1 MEDVQMKKAEKPM
14 GKTVKWSEAEVT
26 DAAKHVFL
34 GTEWKGIYI
43 GKDSWT
49 NPKGKDIALYKF
61 RLENEE
67 VVTVWETA
75 MIHDGM
81 EQGDNG
87 APIPVG
93 AVVQFVHKGK
103 KQGADKSNNPY
114 HVIEIFF
121 GIPSP
126 AMRSASATTTP
137 PSASLTAKTS
147 NPNTGGW

>member
-1 MEDVQMKKAEKPM
+1 MKKAEKPM

-26 DAAKHVFL
+26 DAAKHVYL
-34 GTEWKGIYI
+34 GAEWKGIFI

-49 NPKGKDIALYKF
+49 NPKGKDIALYKI

-81 EQGDNG
+81 EQGNNG
-87 APIPVG
+87 APIPMG

-114 HVIEIFF
+114 HVVEIFF

-126 AMRSASATTTP
+126 AMKSASATSIPPAAPSVATT
-137 PSASLTAKTS
+137 TS
-147 NPNTGGW
+147 EFSTGGW